1 MTYNFHVISSLLSF
15 FIIIDQL
22 YYGVGFLLP
31 SSSRRHHFSHHYLN
45 HFSSSNLLSS
55 RNENSND
62 DEGSPYNEGVEVYEI
77 KSAPKVIQ
85 HVDFWGTKWTS
96 NDDDNE
102 TTTKVP
108 CVPTLDTRSG
118 PLPPGAYIMEGKS
131 EFDAKPTCRIS
142 IAVKRN
148 LVSRDI
154 MDDPDEVVRRLQA
167 CVDAGLDTFQLH
179 DQETTSLD
187 IIRRMNENTP
197 SYVKTHWSV
206 SMKAPS
212 KFTNSNSLSPKLEI
226 RQNILN
232 LVEQT
237 GSDGLDSLQVDCSS
251 LKLSKHYG
259 STLDMFDYLTDLQ
272 REGWIR
278 SIGIRGVGLPKLQ
291 QDIMTHFGD
300 SIDFQQQDGNLLL
313 PSLSTGSSTSK
324 NFRMDNSL
332 AGGLLTDT
340 YSDKNWRSKNKRI
353 GNSLRDPIL
362 LLTKDNKLLLK
373 EWASQHQRR
382 QKRSSSTSVPVWKL
396 YQEQVV
402 ERLSWIALKH
412 DVSMSAV
419 ALRWVLE
426 CSGDYKGDN
435 TKEGSVISTS
445 AVADVIF
452 DSNEMFQN
460 PVLEFRQVF
469 RFQLDD
475 EDKELLSLCT
485 AYEIPSGEEDK
496 YTEIDFDNRALWL

>member
-1 MTYNFHVISSLLSF
+1 
-15 FIIIDQL
+15 
-22 YYGVGFLLP
+22 
-31 SSSRRHHFSHHYLN
+31 
-45 HFSSSNLLSS
+45 
-55 RNENSND
+55 
-62 DEGSPYNEGVEVYEI
+62 
-77 KSAPKVIQ
+77 
-85 HVDFWGTKWTS
+85 
-96 NDDDNE
+96 
-102 TTTKVP
+102 
-108 CVPTLDTRSG
+108 
-118 PLPPGAYIMEGKS
+118 
-131 EFDAKPTCRIS
+131 
-142 IAVKRN
+142 
-148 LVSRDI
+148 
-154 MDDPDEVVRRLQA
+154 
-167 CVDAGLDTFQLH
+167 
-179 DQETTSLD
+179 
-187 IIRRMNENTP
+187 
-197 SYVKTHWSV
+197 VKTHWSV

-212 KFTNSNSLSPKLEI
+212 KFTDSNYLPPKLEI

-259 STLDMFDYLTDLQ
+259 STLDMFDYLIDLQ

-300 SIDFQQQDGNLLL
+300 NIDFQQQFGNLLL
-313 PSLSTGSSTSK
+313 PPLSTGSSSTYE

-340 YSDKNWRSKNKRI
+340 YSDNNWRSKNKRI
-353 GNSLRDPIL
+353 GNSLRNPHL

-426 CSGDYKGDN
+426 CSGDYTGDN
-435 TKEGSVISTS
+435 TKEGSIVFSS

-469 RFQLDD
+469 RFQLDE

-485 AYEIPSGEEDK
+485 AYEIPSGEENE
-496 YTEIDFDNRALWL
+496 YTEIDFNNRALWL